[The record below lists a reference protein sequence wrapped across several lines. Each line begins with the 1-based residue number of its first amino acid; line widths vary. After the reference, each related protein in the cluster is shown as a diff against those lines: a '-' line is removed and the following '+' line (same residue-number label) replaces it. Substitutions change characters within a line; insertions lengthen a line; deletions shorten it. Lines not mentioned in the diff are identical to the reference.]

1 MRSAMSVRVA
11 LAAMALLG
19 AVSTRPSAQ
28 TQSAAGQPIFRSG
41 VDLITIDVVVVD
53 GDGRQVPALNADD
66 FAVEVDG
73 KPRAVLSVQYF
84 EGAAPL
90 VPGSSEPEAAA
101 RGGAPSEDPNAN
113 QIVLAIDVG
122 STSPGSREQ
131 VLAAANAVMD
141 RLPPAD
147 RVATVAL
154 PLRMG
159 EFTFTTNRQASRQ
172 ALQGLTGW
180 SPRLGTQLPFGIVE
194 ALGMDRREGGWEAAV
209 SRVCSRG
216 DEFVRLAC
224 RADLEAQARVLVS
237 EASARASTTTTS
249 LEVLLRSLA
258 RIEGPK
264 TMLFF
269 SEELPTDGARVEV
282 ERVARAA
289 AAARTRIHVM
299 HAQPGTQDVS
309 NMYPR
314 FEPVK
319 ERQRQ
324 LEGLEL
330 VSDWTGGDLFALGTS
345 REIATRLAS
354 ELSGRYLLMVET
366 MPTDRDGKPHAIRV
380 RTPAHRLTVRAR
392 REFVADNLRTYSAPS
407 VPPEPDREAPGGAPV
422 GPTMPTPAGA
432 AEAGP
437 TSPPGPLPAPATTR
451 GSELPAAT
459 ARGSVFVSIDPLHPD
474 RKSGETIDILNTLRA
489 ALAARG
495 YSSAPSAAAATVRV
509 EVTGQRIL
517 GAGRTALPTQ
527 NRGGSAP
534 VALIRVTVS
543 DGERI
548 TELRG
553 RNQGDLDITRSAA
566 DETARLVERWTAEA
580 PGPPTVPPAPPAP
593 PPASLTPPQE
603 LLPRMRAYVG
613 EYEKVLAGIVAEEH
627 YVQTYSQ
634 RIAAYPVPPR
644 ISRRELR
651 SEMGFAW
658 FPTPGTWFGFRDVVE
673 ADGKP
678 VKDRQQ
684 RLEQLFVDRKF
695 PSAEQLERVAASSA
709 RFNLGPARRN
719 FNVPT
724 LALLVASPANQGRF
738 AFELRGYDVIDGV
751 RVALIAFSETGSP
764 TLITRDGH
772 DWRSRGLLWVEPDAG
787 RIWRTDIQLS
797 DRDIEM
803 RQTTWFTRDER
814 LDLMVPSRMRELYD
828 YLERSD
834 EYVEAVADY
843 SNVRRFRVE
852 TIGD

>member
-1 MRSAMSVRVA
+1 MRSAMPMRVT
-11 LAAMALLG
+11 LAVVALLG
-19 AVSTRPSAQ
+19 AVATGPSAQ
-28 TQSAAGQPIFRSG
+28 TQSPPGQPIFRSG

-53 GDGRQVPALNADD
+53 GDGSQVPSLNAED
-66 FAVEVDG
+66 FVVEVDG
-73 KPRAVLSVQYF
+73 KARAVVSAQYF
-84 EGAAPL
+84 EGAPPM
-90 VPGSSEPEAAA
+90 VPGSREAAEAA
-101 RGGAPSEDPNAN
+101 RGGAAAPADPNAN
-113 QIVLAIDVG
+113 LVVLAIDVG
-122 STSPGSREQ
+122 STSPASREP
-131 VLAAANAVMD
+131 VLAAARAVLD
-141 RLPPAD
+141 RLPAAD

-159 EFTFTTNRQASRQ
+159 EFTFTTNREASRQ
-172 ALQGLTGW
+172 TLQDITGW

-194 ALGMDRREGGWEAAV
+194 ALGMDRREREWEAAV

-237 EASARASTTTTS
+237 EANARAATTTTS

-299 HAQPGTQDVS
+299 HAQPVTQDVT
-309 NMYPR
+309 NMYLR
-314 FEPVK
+314 YEPVK
-319 ERQRQ
+319 ERQRA

-330 VSDWTGGDLFALGTS
+330 VSDWTGGDLFSLGTS
-345 REIATRLAS
+345 NEIAARVAR

-366 MPTDRDGKPHAIRV
+366 MPGDRDGKPHRIRV
-380 RTPAHRLTVRAR
+380 ETPRHRVTVRAR
-392 REFVADNLRTYSAPS
+392 REFVADNLRTYAP
-407 VPPEPDREAPGGAPV
+407 PPAPEAPGARPGGSSTA
-422 GPTMPTPAGA
+422 PAGTTA
-432 AEAGP
+432 AAP
-437 TSPPGPLPAPATTR
+437 PAP
-451 GSELPAAT
+451 SPAESPEGEIPEAT
-459 ARGSVFVSIDPLHPD
+459 ARGSVFVSVDPLHPE
-474 RKSGETIDILNTLRA
+474 RKSAETIQILNTLRA
-489 ALAARG
+489 VLSARG

-509 EVTGQRIL
+509 EVTGQRIM

-527 NRGGSAP
+527 NRGGSSP
-534 VALIRVTVS
+534 TALIRVTVS
-543 DGERI
+543 DGARI
-548 TELRG
+548 SELRG

-566 DETARLVERWTAEA
+566 DETARLIERWAGGGEATA
-580 PGPPTVPPAPPAP
+580 TVPDSTPSPAP
-593 PPASLTPPQE
+593 PPSTVPPQE

-613 EYEKVLAGIVAEEH
+613 EYEKALAGIVAEER

-634 RIAAYPVPPR
+634 RVAAYPAPPR
-644 ISRRELR
+644 LTRRELR

-658 FPTPGTWFGFRDVVE
+658 FPAPGTWFGFRDVLE
-673 ADGKP
+673 ANGKP
-678 VKDRQQ
+678 VTDRQQ

-695 PSAEQLERVAASSA
+695 PSDEQLARVAESSA
-709 RFNLGPARRN
+709 RFNIGPARRN

-724 LALLVASPANQGRF
+724 LALLVASPANVGRF
-738 AFELRGYDVIDGV
+738 SFELRGYDVIEGT

-772 DWRSRGLLWVEPDAG
+772 DWRSRGLLWVEPESG
-787 RIWRTDIQLS
+787 RIWRTDIQLT
-797 DRDIEM
+797 DRDMEM

-814 LDLMVPSRMRELYD
+814 LDLMVPARMRELYD
-828 YLERSD
+828 YVERSD

-852 TIGD
+852 TSGH

>member
-1 MRSAMSVRVA
+1 MRSAMSVRVV
-11 LAAMALLG
+11 LAAVALLCAATTG
-19 AVSTRPSAQ
+19 PWAQ
-28 TQSAAGQPIFRSG
+28 TQSPPGQPIFRSG

-53 GDGRQVPALNADD
+53 GDGEQMPALTADD

-73 KPRAVLSVQYF
+73 QPRAVLSAQYF
-84 EGAAPL
+84 EGAPPL
-90 VPGSSEPEAAA
+90 VPGSRDAAEAAA
-101 RGGAPSEDPNAN
+101 RAAAVPADPNAN

-122 STSPGSREQ
+122 STSPASRDQ
-131 VLAAANAVMD
+131 VLAAANAVLD

-154 PLRMG
+154 PLRMA
-159 EFTFTTNRQASRQ
+159 EFTFTTNRQVSRQ
-172 ALQGLTGW
+172 ALQGITGW

-194 ALGMDRREGGWEAAV
+194 AQGMDRGEREWEAAV
-209 SRVCSRG
+209 SRVCNRG

-237 EASARASTTTTS
+237 EASARAATTTTS

-299 HAQPGTQDVS
+299 HALPGTQDVS
-309 NMYPR
+309 NMYLR
-314 FEPVK
+314 YEPVK
-319 ERQRQ
+319 ERQRA

-345 REIATRLAS
+345 DEIASRLAR

-366 MPTDRDGKPHAIRV
+366 MPGDRDGRPHRIRV
-380 RTPAHRLTVRAR
+380 QTPRHRVTVRAR
-392 REFVADNLRTYSAPS
+392 REFVADNLRTSSPLP
-407 VPPEPDREAPGGAPV
+407 VTPDPEDRAGPPGGAREAS
-422 GPTMPTPAGA
+422 PANAVA
-432 AEAGP
+432 ATAAS
-437 TSPPGPLPAPATTR
+437 SPESGI
-451 GSELPAAT
+451 PAAT
-459 ARGSVFVSIDPLHPD
+459 ARGSVFVSVDPLHPD
-474 RKSGETIDILNTLRA
+474 RKSAETIQILNTLRA
-489 ALAARG
+489 ALSARG

-509 EVTGQRIL
+509 EVTGQRVL
-517 GAGRTALPTQ
+517 GEGRTALPTQ
-527 NRGGSAP
+527 SRGGSSP
-534 VALIRVTVS
+534 TALIRVTVS
-543 DGERI
+543 DGTRI
-548 TELRG
+548 SELRG

-566 DETARLVERWTAEA
+566 DETARLIERWVGGGGEGAAA
-580 PGPPTVPPAPPAP
+580 PSAPPPAP
-593 PPASLTPPQE
+593 PPSTVPPQE
-603 LLPRMRAYVG
+603 LLPRVRAYVG
-613 EYEKVLAGIVAEEH
+613 EYEKALAGIVAEER

-634 RIAAYPVPPR
+634 RTAAYPAPPR
-644 ISRRELR
+644 LTRRELR

-658 FPTPGTWFGFRDVVE
+658 FPTPGTWFGFRDVYE
-673 ADGKP
+673 ANGRP
-678 VKDRQQ
+678 VTDRQQ
-684 RLEQLFVDRKF
+684 RLEQLFVDRRF
-695 PSAEQLERVAASSA
+695 PSDEQLARVAESSA
-709 RFNLGPARRN
+709 RFNIGPARRN

-724 LALLVASPANQGRF
+724 LALLVASPANVGRF
-738 AFELRGYDVIDGV
+738 SFELRGYDAIDGV

-772 DWRSRGLLWVEPDAG
+772 DWPSRGLLWVEPESG
-787 RIWRTDIQLS
+787 RIWRTDIQLT

-803 RQTTWFTRDER
+803 RQTTWFTLDGR
-814 LDLMVPSRMRELYD
+814 LELMVPARMRELYD
-828 YLERSD
+828 YVERAD

-852 TIGD
+852 TSGHR

>member
-1 MRSAMSVRVA
+1 MRSAMSVRVV
-11 LAAMALLG
+11 LAAVALLG
-19 AVSTRPSAQ
+19 AAATGPSAQ
-28 TQSAAGQPIFRSG
+28 TQSPPGQPIFRSG

-53 GDGRQVPALNADD
+53 GDGQQMPSLTADD

-73 KPRAVLSVQYF
+73 KPRAVLSAQYF
-84 EGAAPL
+84 EGAPPM
-90 VPGSSEPEAAA
+90 VPGSREAAEAA
-101 RGGAPSEDPNAN
+101 RRASAAPADPNAN

-122 STSPGSREQ
+122 STSPASREQ
-131 VLAAANAVMD
+131 VLAAANAVLD

-159 EFTFTTNRQASRQ
+159 EFTFTTNREASRQ
-172 ALQGLTGW
+172 TLQDITGW
-180 SPRLGTQLPFGIVE
+180 SPRLGTQMPFGIVE
-194 ALGMDRREGGWEAAV
+194 ALGMDRREREWEAAV
-209 SRVCSRG
+209 SRVCNRG

-237 EASARASTTTTS
+237 EANARAATTTTS

-258 RIEGPK
+258 RVEGPK

-299 HAQPGTQDVS
+299 HALPGTQDVT
-309 NMYPR
+309 NMYSR
-314 FEPVK
+314 YEPVK
-319 ERQRQ
+319 ERQRA

-345 REIATRLAS
+345 NEIAVRLAR

-366 MPTDRDGKPHAIRV
+366 MPGDRDGKPHRIRV
-380 RTPAHRLTVRAR
+380 QTPRHRVTVRAR
-392 REFVADNLRTYSAPS
+392 REFVADNLRTY
-407 VPPEPDREAPGGAPV
+407 VPPAVTPEPEVPAAPADAAREAF
-422 GPTMPTPAGA
+422 PAGVELA
-432 AEAGP
+432 P
-437 TSPPGPLPAPATTR
+437 TAPPVPSTPSPESGIP
-451 GSELPAAT
+451 EAT
-459 ARGSVFVSIDPLHPD
+459 ARGSVFVSVDPLHPD
-474 RKSGETIDILNTLRA
+474 RKSAETIQILNTLRA
-489 ALAARG
+489 ALSARG

-509 EVTGQRIL
+509 EVTGQRIM
-517 GAGRTALPTQ
+517 GGGRTALPTQ
-527 NRGGSAP
+527 NRGGSSP
-534 VALIRVTVS
+534 TALIRVTVS
-543 DGERI
+543 DGARI
-548 TELRG
+548 SELRG

-566 DETARLVERWTAEA
+566 DETARLIERWVGSGGEGAAA
-580 PGPPTVPPAPPAP
+580 PSAPAPAP
-593 PPASLTPPQE
+593 PPSTVPPQE

-613 EYEKVLAGIVAEEH
+613 EYEKALAGIVAEER

-634 RIAAYPVPPR
+634 RIAAYPAPPR
-644 ISRRELR
+644 LTRRELR

-658 FPTPGTWFGFRDVVE
+658 FPTPGTWFGFRDVFE
-673 ADGKP
+673 SNGKP
-678 VKDRQQ
+678 VTDRQQ

-695 PSAEQLERVAASSA
+695 PSDEQLARVAESSA
-709 RFNLGPARRN
+709 RFNIGPARRN

-724 LALLVASPANQGRF
+724 LALLVASPANVGRF
-738 AFELRGYDVIDGV
+738 AFELRGYDAIDGV

-772 DWRSRGLLWVEPDAG
+772 DWRSRGLLWVEPESG
-787 RIWRTDIQLS
+787 RIWRTDIQLT
-797 DRDIEM
+797 DRDMEM

-814 LDLMVPSRMRELYD
+814 LDLMVPARMRELYD
-828 YLERSD
+828 YVERAD

-852 TIGD
+852 TSGH